1 MRTTS
6 HPIFPLNIDSL
17 RPLHIFRAIGAA
29 QARSRSRAEFT
40 QKSIRNNIQTIACAV

>member
-17 RPLHIFRAIGAA
+17 RPLHIFRVIGVA

-40 QKSIRNNIQTIACAV
+40 QKSFRNNIQTIACAV